1 MLRALAGLGLFAEEG
16 EGRFRLTALGEP
28 LRAGVPGSVRG
39 YAVLVGEPMVWRS
52 WGGILHSLRT
62 GQPAF
67 DHAFGAPLFEYL
79 AAHPEEARVFDE
91 AMTGRS
97 AAEIAAVLAAYD
109 FSGAGTVVDVGGG
122 QGALLAAVLEADPR
136 ARGVLFDRPHVV
148 AAARARL
155 ATAGLVPARCHLV
168 EGDFFGAVPPGG
180 DLYVLKRIIH
190 DWDDG
195 RARSIL
201 RNCRAAVP
209 EAGRL
214 LLVELVV
221 PPGDEPSDAKLLDLL
236 MLVYAGGRERTEAE
250 YRDLLASAGFGLTR
264 VVPTASCVSVVEA
277 VPR

>member
-1 MLRALAGLGLFAEEG
+1 V
-16 EGRFRLTALGEP
+16 
-28 LRAGVPGSVRG
+28 RAGVPGSVRD

-62 GQPAF
+62 GKPAF
-67 DHAFGAPLFEYL
+67 DHTFGAPLFEYL
-79 AAHPEEARVFDE
+79 AAHPEEARVFDA

-97 AAEIAAVLAAYD
+97 AAENAAVLAAYD

-122 QGALLAAVLEADPR
+122 QGALLAAILEANPR
-136 ARGVLFDRPHVV
+136 TRGVLFDRPHVV
-148 AAARARL
+148 AAARPRL
-155 ATAGLVPARCHLV
+155 EAAGLAPGRFDLV
-168 EGDFFGAVPPGG
+168 EGDFFGAVPAGG
-180 DLYVLKRIIH
+180 DIYVLKRIIH

-201 RNCRAAVP
+201 RNCRAALS

-221 PPGDEPSDAKLLDLL
+221 PPGNEPSDAKLLDLL

-250 YRDLLASAGFGLTR
+250 YRDLLASAGFELAR
-264 VVPTASCVSVVEA
+264 VVPTASNVSLVEA
-277 VPR
+277 VPQ